1 MTLQQPPSRL
11 QKQPLE
17 PKVLDFDYASLNPE
31 TRIVVQQRT
40 NEIKTLIQRAAQDIF
55 EIGQKLVEVKVSLGH
70 GHFRSWLKAEF
81 KWSVSTATR
90 FMQVAEQFKYTNL
103 IHLSI
108 AASALYE
115 LAAPSTP
122 EAARLEAIE
131 RASKGEIISYSK
143 AKQIADHYQSA
154 AEITTDQSV
163 TIDVDALTVET
174 ESSTWSKQEQSP
186 LPRKKFSPHAAPS
199 KGSRATQSAAQ
210 GDHQLKATP
219 VWDSATQPE
228 HLLLDVLPN
237 HLSLNTD
244 NCPETIPQ
252 PPDIDNCPETIP
264 QTPDI
269 DIATLCTTLLLN
281 VDYLSHDQID
291 TLWQVLA
298 RRIELEK
305 LALSNWSDA
314 NLKSLNAAVLQE
326 LEKRH
331 HIALS

>member
-1 MTLQQPPSRL
+1 MTLQPPSRL
-11 QKQPLE
+11 QEQPLE

-31 TRIVVQQRT
+31 TRIVIQQRT

-55 EIGQKLVEVKVSLGH
+55 EIGQKLVEVKAKLGH

-81 KWSVSTATR
+81 EWSISTATR

-131 RASKGEIISYSK
+131 RASKGELISYSK
-143 AKQIADHYQSA
+143 AKQIADHYQKVT
-154 AEITTDQSV
+154 EITTDQLV

-186 LPRKKFSPHAAPS
+186 LPRKEFSPQAAPS
-199 KGSRATQSAAQ
+199 KASRAKQSAQ
-210 GDHQLKATP
+210 GGHQPKATP
-219 VWDSATQPE
+219 VWTPPKRHE
-228 HLLLDVLPN
+228 HLLLDI
-237 HLSLNTD
+237 LSNYSSGDAD
-244 NCPETIPQ
+244 NCPEAIPQ
-252 PPDIDNCPETIP
+252 P
-264 QTPDI
+264 PDI
-269 DIATLCTTLLLN
+269 DIATLCNALLLN
-281 VDYLSHDQID
+281 VDYLSHDQVD
-291 TLWQVLA
+291 ALWQVLA
-298 RRIELEK
+298 HRIELVSQ
-305 LALSNWSDA
+305 ALSNWSDA
-314 NLKSLNAAVLQE
+314 NLKRLNTAALQE

-331 HIALS
+331 QIASS

>member
-1 MTLQQPPSRL
+1 MTLRQLSSRL
-11 QKQPLE
+11 QEQPLE
-17 PKVLDFDYASLNPE
+17 PKTLDFDYASLEPA

-40 NEIKTLIQRAAQDIF
+40 SEIKTLIQRTAQDIF
-55 EIGQKLVEVKVSLGH
+55 DIGQKLIEVKAKLGH
-70 GHFRSWLKAEF
+70 GHFRSWLKVEF
-81 KWSVSTATR
+81 EWSVSTATR

-131 RASKGEIISYSK
+131 RASRGELISYSK
-143 AKQIADHYQSA
+143 AKQIADHYQKVT
-154 AEITTDQSV
+154 EITTDQSV

-174 ESSTWSKQEQSP
+174 ESSIWSKQEQSP
-186 LPRKKFSPHAAPS
+186 LPRKEFSPYAPLS
-199 KGSRATQSAAQ
+199 KASRATQSAAQ
-210 GDHQLKATP
+210 GDHQPKATP
-219 VWDSATQPE
+219 VGLSATQPD

-237 HLSLNTD
+237 HSSLNTD
-244 NCPETIPQ
+244 NCLEIIPQ
-252 PPDIDNCPETIP
+252 SPDIDNYPEAIR
-264 QTPDI
+264 QTTDI
-269 DIATLCTTLLLN
+269 DLDTLCTSLLLN

-291 TLWQVLA
+291 ALWQVLA
-298 RRIELEK
+298 HRIELEK

-314 NLKSLNAAVLQE
+314 NLKQLNAAALQE

>member
-11 QKQPLE
+11 PKQPSE
-17 PKVLDFDYASLNPE
+17 PEAIDFNYAALNPE

-40 NEIKTLIQRAAQDIF
+40 SEIKTLIQRTAQDIF
-55 EIGQKLVEVKVSLGH
+55 DIGQKLIEVKAKLGH
-70 GHFRSWLKAEF
+70 GHFRSWLKVEF
-81 KWSVSTATR
+81 EWSVSTATR

-131 RASKGEIISYSK
+131 RASKGELISYSK

-154 AEITTDQSV
+154 PDLTTDQSV

-174 ESSTWSKQEQSP
+174 ESSSWSKQEQSP
-186 LPRKKFSPHAAPS
+186 LPRKEFSPHTAPS

-219 VWDSATQPE
+219 VWASATQPE

-237 HLSLNTD
+237 HSSLKTD
-244 NCPETIPQ
+244 NCLETIPQ
-252 PPDIDNCPETIP
+252 SPDIDDCPEAIP
-264 QTPDI
+264 QPPDI
-269 DIATLCTTLLLN
+269 DIATLCNALLLN
-281 VDYLSHDQID
+281 VDYLSHDQVD
-291 TLWQVLA
+291 ALWQVLA
-298 RRIELEK
+298 HRIELVSQ
-305 LALSNWSDA
+305 ALSNWSDT
-314 NLKSLNAAVLQE
+314 NLKRLNAAALQE

-331 HIALS
+331 QIASS

>member
-11 QKQPLE
+11 QEQPLE
-17 PKVLDFDYASLNPE
+17 PKLLDFDYAALNPE

-40 NEIKTLIQRAAQDIF
+40 SEIKTLIQRAAQDIF
-55 EIGQKLVEVKVSLGH
+55 EIGQKLVEVKAKLGH

-81 KWSVSTATR
+81 EWSISTATR

-122 EAARLEAIE
+122 ESARLEAIE
-131 RASKGEIISYSK
+131 RAKRGELISYSK
-143 AKQIADHYQSA
+143 AKQIADHYQSVDK
-154 AEITTDQSV
+154 ITTDQSV

-186 LPRKKFSPHAAPS
+186 LPRKEFSPHAAPS
-199 KGSRATQSAAQ
+199 KASRAKQSAQ
-210 GDHQLKATP
+210 GDHQPKATP
-219 VWDSATQPE
+219 VWASATQPE
-228 HLLLDVLPN
+228 HLLLDILPN
-237 HLSLNTD
+237 HSSWNAD
-244 NCPETIPQ
+244 NCPEAIRQTT
-252 PPDIDNCPETIP
+252 DIDL
-264 QTPDI
+264 D
-269 DIATLCTTLLLN
+269 TLCTSLLTN
-281 VDYLSHDQID
+281 VEYLSYDQID
-291 TLWQVLA
+291 ALWQVLA
-298 RRIELEK
+298 HRIELEK

-314 NLKSLNAAVLQE
+314 NLKRLNAAALQE